1 MTPILVDTSLW
12 VEHLRIGHP
21 KLASLLLEGE
31 VATHPFVVGELACGN
46 IKNRRE
52 ILSLLQALPA
62 ATVAEND
69 EVLRFIDN
77 HRLMGLGLGYTD
89 VHVLASAALSHMP
102 LWTADKQL
110 HNAAWR
116 LRLAF
121 A

>member
-12 VEHLRIGHP
+12 VDHLRIGHP
-21 KLASLLLEGE
+21 QFASLLVEGE
-31 VATHPFVVGELACGN
+31 VATHPFVIGELACGN

-52 ILSLLQALPA
+52 ILALLRALPM
-62 ATVAEND
+62 ATVADHD
-69 EVLRFIDN
+69 EAMRFIDN

-89 VHVLASAALSHMP
+89 VHLLASAALSHMP

-110 HNAAWR
+110 HAAA
-116 LRLAF
+116 LKLHLAF